1 MYIIWLKF
9 AICAG
14 CIFIAGRNLA
24 KYADVIAEKTNI
36 SRLFIGFV
44 LVAVATSLPELITGI
59 GSVVF
64 VDSPNLAVGNVLGAN
79 SYNLLNIGLLD
90 VLYKGG
96 PLLSAIGVGQILV
109 AGLSLIPL
117 GLALIAIVIS
127 KNVFSIWNIGI
138 FSIAIL
144 ISYFIIIKV
153 IYNSE
158 KKKKVKK
165 ELSKKYDNI
174 SLKKACFYYALAA
187 LAIVASGIWLA
198 YIGKEMSIKLNL
210 GESFIGSLFL
220 GFVTTLPEITV
231 SVAALFIGAKEIA
244 IANMFGSNLFNIAII
259 FIDDIFYRK
268 APILKVVSKDNILMA
283 CVVMAM
289 TALVIVAM
297 ATKAKKKIFGIS
309 WYVPLLLAIFLF
321 GAYLSFTMGV
331 K

>member
-1 MYIIWLKF
+1 MYMVWLKF

-14 CIFIAGRNLA
+14 CIFLAGRNLA
-24 KYADVIAEKTNI
+24 KYADVIAEKMNI

-96 PLLSAIGVGQILV
+96 PLLSAISMGQILV

-117 GLALIAIVIS
+117 VLASIAIVMS
-127 KNVFSIWNIGI
+127 KSIFSIWNVGI

-144 ISYFIIIKV
+144 ISYFAIIKV
-153 IYNSE
+153 IYNFE
-158 KKKKVKK
+158 KKKKAKK
-165 ELSKKYDNI
+165 ELGKKYGNL
-174 SLKKACFYYALAA
+174 SLKKACLYYALAA
-187 LAIVASGIWLA
+187 LAIVASGIWLV
-198 YIGKEMSIKLNL
+198 YIGKELSLKLSL

-231 SVAALFIGAKEIA
+231 SVAALYIGAKEIA
-244 IANMFGSNLFNIAII
+244 IANMFGSNLFNVAII

-268 APILKVVSKDNILMA
+268 APIFQAVSKNNILIA

-289 TALVIVAM
+289 TALVIVAI
-297 ATKAKKKIFGIS
+297 ATKVKKKIFGIS
-309 WYVPLLLAIFLF
+309 WYVPLLLAIFLL
-321 GAYLSFTMGV
+321 GTYLSSIMGA